1 MQARTFTKRLP
12 TRPSLPVAA
21 ALAAALAA
29 PSILMSGAQAAGDY
43 AIPVKE
49 LPDAAERDYWLPD
62 EVNQPGTVEALQEV
76 VGTTAVPLT
85 VEQDEPLQIALIYP
99 SADVSD
105 FWARAYLAFT
115 KRMDELGIEYETTE
129 FASRQI
135 EHSLQ
140 STYTEQVL
148 QDGDLY
154 DFIVFGPSELA
165 TQADNI
171 ERLVSS
177 DEFTT
182 FVWSFF
188 TPLKQ
193 FEKQPAGWFDFSST
207 LGALN
212 VCDYLVERLGN
223 DIVYAMN
230 RGIPGIT
237 DNQRSGDFQ
246 NCVEEKGNWEL
257 AYENYGE
264 YTREG
269 GFEGT
274 QLILQAYPEVTLIH
288 NANTAM
294 AMGSVEAQIAAGK
307 EKEII
312 STGWGGT
319 GLELDA
325 IRRGELDATPM
336 RMGDDVGAAAAE
348 AIKYHLE
355 GREDELPL
363 VFLGRILV
371 AHDEMA
377 PEELDAL
384 EQEAFRF
391 SGVGALER

>member
-1 MQARTFTKRLP
+1 MKKSKTLLSTAIMAMALSGVQSTYADNLP
-12 TRPSLPVAA
+12 
-21 ALAAALAA
+21 
-29 PSILMSGAQAAGDY
+29 LM
-43 AIPVKE
+43 E
-49 LPDAAERDYWLPD
+49 LPDSDERDYWLPE
-62 EVNQPGTVEALQEV
+62 EVNVPGTVEMLQEV
-76 VGTTAVPLT
+76 VGSDAVPLA
-85 VEQDEPLQIALIYP
+85 VEQDGPVRIALVYP

-115 KRMDELGIEYETTE
+115 KRMDQLGIAYETTE

-140 STYTEQVL
+140 STYTEQLL

-154 DFIVFGPSELA
+154 DFVIFGPSELA

-171 ERLVSS
+171 DRLAKS
-177 DEFTT
+177 DDFTT

-193 FEKQPAGWFDFSST
+193 FDVQPAGWFDFSST
-207 LGALN
+207 IGALN
-212 VCDYLVERLGN
+212 ICNYMAERLGN
-223 DIVYAMN
+223 DVTYALV

-237 DNQRSGDFQ
+237 DNQRSGDFKK
-246 NCVEEKGNWEL
+246 CIEEKANWKM
-257 AYENYGE
+257 AYEHYGN

-269 GFEGT
+269 GYDGT
-274 QLILQAYPEVTLIH
+274 NLILQAYPEVTVIH

-294 AMGSVEAQIAAGK
+294 SMGSMEALIGAERDGD
-307 EKEII
+307 IF

-319 GLELDA
+319 GLELEA
-325 IRRGELDATPM
+325 IRAKTLNATPM

-348 AIKYHLE
+348 ALKFHLE

-371 AHDEMA
+371 AHDEMPA
-377 PEELDAL
+377 EELDAL
-384 EQEAFRF
+384 ETEAFRF